1 MDFRIFESERFSNVR
16 RILYRIYINDGV
28 SNNNNI
34 NSNKKEAQN
43 NNINSD
49 KKEAQNNNIHNWS
62 NIISR
67 NSRENE
73 RKR

>member
-34 NSNKKEAQN
+34 NS
-43 NNINSD
+43 D

>member
-43 NNINSD
+43 NNIY
-49 KKEAQNNNIHNWS
+49 NWS

>member
-43 NNINSD
+43 NNIDNC
-49 KKEAQNNNIHNWS
+49 S

>member
-28 SNNNNI
+28 SNNNI

-43 NNINSD
+43 NNIY
-49 KKEAQNNNIHNWS
+49 NWS